1 MAKTKKAV
9 GKKSKIINAMPSS
22 NQENFLSG
30 RIRKLSKKYFKMNP
44 YFEQSLFDQ
53 LLIKQTVHHSSKI
66 TFASLLAMERG
77 HETHISHEL
86 AFLFVYSWLDLLQR
100 EHDSNTER
108 SVEAVTTF
116 IEANQIAGF
125 LCPITFGYFFN
136 VAFNH
141 MTERIP
147 MGHCNLDTSGRTGAA
162 ADANHAGVGVEN
174 SDLCLGLESSDK
186 LHSSFLKINNEE
198 ENSSVFE
205 CSSSS
210 NSDHTLHT
218 AVLRAAG
225 VGSHPEAY
233 TMSIEAGANESGT
246 GADDW
251 ADKAVWD
258 IDESPLERAL
268 GNVLWGIDT
277 TACVIANTAEDASY
291 SVEVREARV
300 VEAREADA
308 KESKAV
314 EAKVRKAEAKE
325 ARARDAKARDAKSMK
340 PKALKDEAMR
350 PRRRRTR
357 LWRPR

>member
-1 MAKTKKAV
+1 MAQKIDRILISGQTFGILFFGLVSNILRILKKGISEMVKSKKSTGKKTKLTT
-9 GKKSKIINAMPSS
+9 SMPSGK
-22 NQENFLSG
+22 QEIFLTG
-30 RIRKLSKKYFKMNP
+30 QIRKLFKKYIKMNP
-44 YFEQSLFDQ
+44 YFERSLFDQ
-53 LLIKQTVHHSSKI
+53 LLIKQTEHHSSKI

-147 MGHCNLDTSGRTGAA
+147 MGHCNLDTSRRTGAA
-162 ADANHAGVGVEN
+162 ADANHAGAGAED
-174 SDLCLGLESSDK
+174 SDLYLGLESSDK

-291 SVEVREARV
+291 SVEVKEARV
-300 VEAREADA
+300 VKAREA
-308 KESKAV
+308 K
-314 EAKVRKAEAKE
+314 RG
-325 ARARDAKARDAKSMK
+325 R
-340 PKALKDEAMR
+340 PKRGR
-350 PRRRRTR
+350 PRQ
-357 LWRPR
+357 